1 MQRWWR
7 LFGWFVVVEA
17 SIAAFGVTTA
27 PLLLFLALD
36 VVIGLLIVR
45 SLMGRR
51 QGFSVA
57 LATATRSALPR
68 GGR

>member
-1 MQRWWR
+1 LRRLWR

-17 SIAAFGVTTA
+17 SITVFGITTA

-36 VVIGLLIVR
+36 VVIGLLIIR
-45 SLMGRR
+45 SCMERR
-51 QGFSVA
+51 AGFSVA
-57 LATATRSALPR
+57 LATAARSGIPE